1 MRARRIATSGCTAG
15 CLRATPGSLML
26 GGGVERLMA
35 SLRVSLMQRLIA
47 VCVMCGVFAVGA
59 AAQVPASSSS
69 SSTPGQQVQ
78 EQSSSRPHVG
88 QPEAGG
94 SAITLETSESLF
106 DIAVALNTCGYDS
119 DLASSQPVRAEVRS
133 DIAAEVAESAL
144 IRQSKDK
151 LCSYIEEHQLNDRGR
166 ELAQYI
172 SLALYVSPPPELAPT
187 ADETDMPPDA
197 LQVVNILPL
206 LRDFADKASLHAVW
220 AKHHA
225 EYEAITGTVHDPVT
239 RTILR
244 TNLYLKVP
252 VSSYDGRRLIILV
265 EPMLAPNSPNARI
278 YAADY
283 VVVTSPNAAGA
294 IKIDEIRHLYLHY
307 QLEPLVYARAQS
319 MARLTPL
326 LKPVEDAPLEYIYK
340 TDVVALVTECMI
352 KAIEARTMNVGFPA
366 PVKPQGTKARA
377 DLAKYDEE
385 LSTYDHQAEVVR
397 RQQVT
402 LDMRQGWVLVDYFYD
417 QFSHFEHD
425 PVGLGEAM
433 GEMVY
438 GMDVDRVRHSVE
450 QVDFLPATSGDFVTR
465 APRALTGM
473 MLAEKKMLEGD
484 LDGADAIADKALEDP
499 KQEHG
504 DALYVKARV
513 QLMQG
518 DPKDSEEGFDE
529 VLKVSHNPHTL
540 AWAHIYLGRLYDI
553 KDPPER
559 AHALTEYKAALNV
572 PAVPP
577 DAQAAAQNGLKIAF
591 EVPKVVHQEDEPL
604 DPSGKAEKEAYK
616 PDPPQ

>member
-1 MRARRIATSGCTAG
+1 
-15 CLRATPGSLML
+15 ML
-26 GGGVERLMA
+26 SEGVERLMA
-35 SLRVSLMQRLIA
+35 SLRVSLMQRFPA
-47 VCVMCGVFAVGA
+47 VIVMCGMFAVCA

-69 SSTPGQQVQ
+69 SSTGQQVQ
-78 EQSSSRPHVG
+78 EQSSSRPRVG

-94 SAITLETSESLF
+94 AAITLETSESLF
-106 DIAVALNTCGYDS
+106 DIAVALNTCGYDT
-119 DLASSQPVRAEVRS
+119 DLASSQPVRGEIRA

-144 IRQSKDK
+144 VRQSKDK
-151 LCSYIEEHQLNDRGR
+151 LCGYIDEHQLNDRGR

-172 SLALYVSPPPELAPT
+172 SLALYIGPPPELAPT

-206 LRDFADKASLHAVW
+206 LRDFSTKASLHAIW

-225 EYEAITGTVHDPVT
+225 EYEAITGKVHDPVT
-239 RTILR
+239 RSILR

-278 YAADY
+278 YSADY
-283 VVVTSPNAAGA
+283 VIVTSPNAAGA
-294 IKIDEIRHLYLHY
+294 IKFDEIRHLYLHY

-319 MARLTPL
+319 MMRLTPL
-326 LKPVEDAPLEYIYK
+326 LKPVEDAPLEYVYK

-352 KAIEARTMNVGFPA
+352 KAIEARTMDVGFPA

-385 LSTYDHQAEVVR
+385 LSAYDRQAEVVR
-397 RQQVT
+397 RKQVT
-402 LDMRQGWVLVDYFYD
+402 LDMRQGWVLTEYFYE
-417 QFSHFEHD
+417 QFSRFEHD

-438 GMDVDRVRHSVE
+438 GMDVERVRHSA
-450 QVDFLPATSGDFVTR
+450 QQIDFLPASSGEFVTR
-465 APRALTGM
+465 APRALTTM

-484 LDGADAIADKALEDP
+484 LDGADEIADKALADP
-499 KQEHG
+499 KQDRG

-513 QLMQG
+513 LLMQG
-518 DPKDSEEGFDE
+518 DPKDSEENLDE

-559 AHALTEYKAALNV
+559 PHALTEYKAALSV

-591 EVPKVVHQEDEPL
+591 VVPKVVHEEEEPL

>member
-1 MRARRIATSGCTAG
+1 
-15 CLRATPGSLML
+15 
-26 GGGVERLMA
+26 
-35 SLRVSLMQRLIA
+35 MQRFIA
-47 VCVMCGVFAVGA
+47 VSVLCGVFAGGVFADVA

-69 SSTPGQQVQ
+69 SNPNGSQAQ
-78 EQSSSRPHVG
+78 EPSSSRPHVG

-94 SAITLETSESLF
+94 AAITLETSESLF
-106 DIAVALNTCGYDS
+106 DIAVALNTCGYDT
-119 DLASSQPVRAEVRS
+119 DLASSQPVRAEVRA
-133 DIAAEVAESAL
+133 DIAAAVAESAL

-172 SLALYVSPPPELAPT
+172 SLALYIGPPPDLAPT

-206 LRDFADKASLHAVW
+206 LRDFAAKASLHVIW
-220 AKHHA
+220 SKHHA
-225 EYEAITGTVHDPVT
+225 EYEAITNQVHDPVT

-319 MARLTPL
+319 MLRLSPL
-326 LKPVEDAPLEYIYK
+326 LKPVEDAPLDYIYK

-352 KAIEARTMNVGFPA
+352 KAIEARTMDVGFPA
-366 PVKPQGTKARA
+366 PVKPQGTRARA

-385 LSTYDHQAEVVR
+385 LSVYDRQAEVVR

-402 LDMRQGWVLVDYFYD
+402 LDMRQGWVLVDYFYG
-417 QFSHFEHD
+417 QFALFEHQ
-425 PVGLGEAM
+425 PEGLGEAM

-438 GMDVDRVRHSVE
+438 GMDVDRVKHSE
-450 QVDFLPATSGDFVTR
+450 QQIDFLPQGSGEFVSR
-465 APRALTGM
+465 APRAPTGM

-484 LDGADAIADKALEDP
+484 LDGADAIADKALADP
-499 KQEHG
+499 QQDHG
-504 DALYVKARV
+504 DAMYVKARV

-518 DPKDSEEGFDE
+518 DPKDSTDGFEE
-529 VLKVSHNPHTL
+529 VLRISHNPHTL

-559 AHALTEYKAALNV
+559 QQALTEYKAALAV

-577 DAQAAAQNGLKIAF
+577 DAQAAAQIGLKVPF
-591 EVPKVVHQEDEPL
+591 DVPKVVHQEDEPL
-604 DPSGKAEKEAYK
+604 DPSGKAEKEAYR
-616 PDPPQ
+616 PDDPK

>member
-1 MRARRIATSGCTAG
+1 
-15 CLRATPGSLML
+15 
-26 GGGVERLMA
+26 
-35 SLRVSLMQRLIA
+35 
-47 VCVMCGVFAVGA
+47 MCGVFAVDA
-59 AAQVPASSSS
+59 AAQVPATSS
-69 SSTPGQQVQ
+69 SSTGQQVQ
-78 EQSSSRPHVG
+78 EQSSSRPRVG

-94 SAITLETSESLF
+94 AAITLETSESLF
-106 DIAVALNTCGYDS
+106 DIAVALNTCGYDT
-119 DLASSQPVRAEVRS
+119 DLSSSQPVRGAIRS
-133 DIAAEVAESAL
+133 DISAEIAESAL

-151 LCSYIEEHQLNDRGR
+151 LCAYIDEHQLNDRGR
-166 ELAQYI
+166 ELAQYV
-172 SLALYVSPPPELAPT
+172 SLALYIGPPPELAPT

-206 LRDFADKASLHAVW
+206 LRDFAEKASLHAVW

-225 EYEAITGTVHDPVT
+225 EYEAITNQVHDPVT
-239 RTILR
+239 RSILR

-278 YAADY
+278 YASDY

-294 IKIDEIRHLYLHY
+294 IKFDEIRHLYLHF

-319 MARLTPL
+319 MLRLTPL
-326 LKPVEDAPLEYIYK
+326 LKPVEDAPLEYVYK

-352 KAIEARTMNVGFPA
+352 KAIEARTMAVGFPA

-377 DLAKYDEE
+377 ELARYDEE
-385 LSTYDHQAEVVR
+385 LSAYDHQAEDVR
-397 RQQVT
+397 RKQVT
-402 LDMRQGWVLVDYFYD
+402 LDMRQGWVLTEYFYE
-417 QFSHFEHD
+417 QFSRFEHD
-425 PVGLGEAM
+425 AAGLGEAM

-438 GMDVDRVRHSVE
+438 GMDVDRVRHSV
-450 QVDFLPATSGDFVTR
+450 QQIDFLPATSGEFVTR

-484 LDGADAIADKALEDP
+484 LDGADAIADKALADP
-499 KQEHG
+499 TQDHG

-513 QLMQG
+513 LLMQG
-518 DPKDSEEGFDE
+518 DPKDSEEGFDQ
-529 VLKVSHNPHTL
+529 VLKISHNPHTL
-540 AWAHIYLGRLYDI
+540 AWTHIYLARLYDI

-559 AHALTEYKAALNV
+559 AHALTEYKAALGV

-577 DAQAAAQNGLKIAF
+577 DAQAAAKNGLKVAF
-591 EVPKVVHQEDEPL
+591 EVPKVVHQEEEPL